1 MTISFSMTGC
11 AIATENTQYPLEVT
25 DNLGENITIAS
36 QPTRIVST
44 MPSNTEQLFAIGA
57 GENVVGGTI
66 HDTYPPEAAEIEKVG
81 GYANLDLE
89 KIIDLNPDLVIAGE
103 GNGEENI
110 DMMRNEFGM
119 NVIVLKPENV
129 SDIIENIELLGSV
142 TNKSAEAISVTSD
155 MRKDIDKIESVTED
169 FSDSARPRV
178 LYIVWD
184 DPMYAAGTNTFPSD
198 LIYMAGGQN
207 ILESEGWP
215 VVDVEAMMEKD
226 PEVIICSSMGA
237 EDKSVSEELADNIR
251 DNELLAYTSAL
262 QNDRVYPI
270 SNPKLVEIPG
280 PRIVQGLDEIHT
292 ILQPLSEEKL
302 KSSDQNSTEISN
314 PTEDVKDSKETQQS
328 PGLGIL
334 LSSIVLIILYSSI
347 TLKRK

>member
-1 MTISFSMTGC
+1 MVISFSMTGC
-11 AIATENTQYPLEVT
+11 ATATETTQYPLEVT
-25 DNLGENITIAS
+25 DNLGDNITVAS
-36 QPTRIVST
+36 QPIRIVST
-44 MPSNTEQLFAIGA
+44 MPSNTEHLFAIGA
-57 GENVVGGTI
+57 GEYVVGGTI

-89 KIIDLNPDLVIAGE
+89 KIIDLNPDLVIAGD

-119 NVIVLKPENV
+119 KVIVLKSQNV
-129 SDIIENIELLGSV
+129 SDIMENIELLGSI
-142 TNKSAEAISVTSD
+142 TNKSAEAVSVTSD
-155 MRKDIDKIESVTED
+155 MRKDIDKIESITGD
-169 FSDSARPRV
+169 LPDSVRPRV

-215 VVDVEAMMEKD
+215 VVDVEAMLEKD

-237 EDKSVSEELADNIR
+237 EDKNVSEELADNIR
-251 DNELLAYTSAL
+251 NNELLTYTSAL

-280 PRIVQGLDEIHT
+280 PRIVQGLNELHT

-302 KSSDQNSTEISN
+302 QSSDQNSTEN
-314 PTEDVKDSKETQQS
+314 LDFHEGVEDSKETQQS
-328 PGLGIL
+328 PALGIL
-334 LSSIVLIILYSSI
+334 LSSIILIILYSSI
-347 TLKRK
+347 TIKRK